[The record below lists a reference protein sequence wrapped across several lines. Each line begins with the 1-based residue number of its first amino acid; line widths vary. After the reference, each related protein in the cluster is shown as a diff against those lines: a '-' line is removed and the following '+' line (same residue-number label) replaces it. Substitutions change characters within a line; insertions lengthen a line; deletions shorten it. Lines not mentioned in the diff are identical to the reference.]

1 VNDHSFNSVFLKLLL
16 GDTAR
21 FPSFFTSVT
30 KKTMLKEYAQILILM
45 VIVFGFAGVT
55 LLLSAIL
62 GQKKKS
68 ETKLMPYECG
78 IDPVGTAR
86 QRFSI
91 KFYVTTMIFILFD
104 IEALYL
110 YPWAVI
116 YRRLGVFGLVE
127 MGVFILLLL
136 VGFIY
141 VWKKGAFEWD

>member
-1 VNDHSFNSVFLKLLL
+1 VNDHSFNSVFYNFFW
-16 GDTAR
+16 GSTAR

-30 KKTMLKEYAQILILM
+30 KTMLKEYAQILILM

>member
-1 VNDHSFNSVFLKLLL
+1 
-16 GDTAR
+16 
-21 FPSFFTSVT
+21 
-30 KKTMLKEYAQILILM
+30 MLKEYAQILILM

-55 LLLSAIL
+55 LLLSAFL

>member
-1 VNDHSFNSVFLKLLL
+1 MTIHSVVCLKTFL
-16 GDTAR
+16 GDTVR
-21 FPSFFTSVT
+21 FPSFFTSVANA
-30 KKTMLKEYAQILILM
+30 MLKEYLQILILM

-55 LLLSAIL
+55 LLLSALL

-68 ETKLMPYECG
+68 DTKLMPYECG

-91 KFYVTTMIFILFD
+91 KFYITTMIFILFD

-116 YRRLGVFGLVE
+116 YRRLGVFGLAE
-127 MGVFILLLL
+127 MGAFILLLL

>member
-1 VNDHSFNSVFLKLLL
+1 
-16 GDTAR
+16 
-21 FPSFFTSVT
+21 
-30 KKTMLKEYAQILILM
+30 
-45 VIVFGFAGVT
+45 
-55 LLLSAIL
+55 
-62 GQKKKS
+62 
-68 ETKLMPYECG
+68 
-78 IDPVGTAR
+78 
-86 QRFSI
+86 
-91 KFYVTTMIFILFD
+91 MIFILFD

>member
-1 VNDHSFNSVFLKLLL
+1 VNGHSFNSIFCNFFWGSIV
-16 GDTAR
+16 R
-21 FPSFFTSVT
+21 FPSFFTSVANA
-30 KKTMLKEYAQILILM
+30 MLKEYAQILILM

-91 KFYVTTMIFILFD
+91 KFYITTMIFILFD

>member
-1 VNDHSFNSVFLKLLL
+1 MTIHSVIFFKTFLR
-16 GDTAR
+16 DTAR
-21 FPSFFTSVT
+21 SSSFFTSVANP
-30 KKTMLKEYAQILILM
+30 MLKEYLQILILM

-55 LLLSAIL
+55 LLLSALL

-68 ETKLMPYECG
+68 DTKLMPYECG

-91 KFYVTTMIFILFD
+91 KFYITTMIFILFD

-127 MGVFILLLL
+127 MGFFILVLL